1 MLCPRSFLFLTLSP
15 LSIIINK
22 KMKRGAEKTL
32 RIGGVLW
39 VGLVV
44 LLGFCW
50 LFIGGGGWA
59 EWHEGFLR
67 VQQKGLEGDQQATCQ
82 FCYFLDV
89 PQTFFASWSFSTCC
103 VLPAPLMTFVTFW
116 SYFSY
121 QSNMA
126 L

>member
-1 MLCPRSFLFLTLSP
+1 
-15 LSIIINK
+15 
-22 KMKRGAEKTL
+22 MKRGAEKTL

-50 LFIGGGGWA
+50 LFIGGGGLGRM
-59 EWHEGFLR
+59 HEGFLR

-82 FCYFLDV
+82 FRYFLDA

-103 VLPAPLMTFVTFW
+103 VLPPSHDLCNILVILLLPVKYGIVVILPRTVAHTVRQFT
-116 SYFSY
+116 
-121 QSNMA
+121 
-126 L
+126 